1 MLAYYFKTA
10 LNSLKHDKWINL
22 LCILTVGV
30 SLLIVSFIYAFVYN
44 VEVLS
49 AKLPERFS
57 IVAFFGKDA
66 SQADTQAFYKQILR
80 MPEVLDAKLISKEEA
95 MKELKQT
102 LKDRSILE
110 GLDEN
115 PLSASVEIKLKKD
128 YISSPEISRITKQL
142 KQNKIIDDVVYA
154 EKTAETIFSLK
165 RTIENLTATILISM
179 LTGIIFVIYSTVKIL
194 FYRKKDEIEI
204 MKLLGA
210 TPAFIRFPFLIEGGI
225 IGLVAGA
232 IAVLTLAGIYFA
244 LTYKLHAIFPFI
256 KTIILPFEVFL
267 ILPIVGLLLGIFG
280 SAIAIGRIRL

>member
-1 MLAYYFKTA
+1 MLAYYLKTA

-57 IVAFFGKDA
+57 IVAFFVKNA
-66 SQADTQAFYKQILR
+66 SEADTQAFYKQLLK

-95 MKELKQT
+95 MKELKDT

-128 YISSPEISRITKQL
+128 YISNPEVSRIAKQL

-165 RTIENLTATILISM
+165 RTIENLTATLLISM

-210 TPAFIRFPFLIEGGI
+210 TPAFIRFPFLVEGGI
-225 IGLVAGA
+225 IGLASGAVAG
-232 IAVLTLAGIYFA
+232 VMLAGSYFA
-244 LTYKLHAIFPFI
+244 LTYRLHAIFPFI

-267 ILPIVGLLLGIFG
+267 ILPVVGLLLGVFG